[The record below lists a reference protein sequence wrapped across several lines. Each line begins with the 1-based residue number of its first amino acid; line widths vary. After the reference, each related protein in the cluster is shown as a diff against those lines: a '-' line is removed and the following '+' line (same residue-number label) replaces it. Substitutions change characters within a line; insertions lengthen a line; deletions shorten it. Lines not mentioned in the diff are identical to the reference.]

1 MREREFR
8 KDRPGSQAEGRKSS
22 RREEVMV
29 NRAQADRAFETAE
42 AVAIRSRGKLIAYLA
57 ARFGDVAAAE
67 DALSE
72 AFASA
77 LSVWPQQGCPDH
89 PEAWLLTTARRKL
102 IDQFR
107 RNRET
112 SSDDEPEQLAD
123 AMIAA
128 VGDEFTDRRLALLFA
143 CAHPAIDPAIRAPLM
158 LQVVLGLEAAQ
169 IASTF
174 LVSPTAMAQRL
185 VRAKTK
191 IREAG
196 IPFRIPERDELQDR
210 LESVLDSIYA
220 GFTEGWVDAA
230 GTDPARRE
238 LAGEA
243 IFLGRLLMQ
252 LLPDEPEAGG
262 LLALMLYAEARRPA
276 RRTAEGEFVP
286 LRSQDTALWDWEMIE
301 EAEVALRQASRTRL
315 IGRYQLEAALQ
326 SAHVEGAR
334 TGSTSWTAVVSL
346 YDALVELTNSPVA
359 SINRALAVAELEGPP
374 AGLAALQA
382 AGADPRVNSYQPYW
396 AARAN
401 LLSRTGSNDAARHAY
416 QLAIGLESDPAVRE
430 YLRRCCDD
438 LATPIGFRG

>member
-1 MREREFR
+1 MVNPANN
-8 KDRPGSQAEGRKSS
+8 DQAYAAAEG
-22 RREEVMV
+22 
-29 NRAQADRAFETAE
+29 
-42 AVAIRSRGKLIAYLA
+42 VALRSRGKLIAYLA
-57 ARFGDVAAAE
+57 SRFGDVAAAE

-77 LSVWPQQGCPDH
+77 LPVWSEKGCPEN
-89 PEAWLLTTARRKL
+89 PEGWLLTAARRKL
-102 IDQFR
+102 IDHLR

-128 VGDEFTDRRLALLFA
+128 ADEEFPDRRLALLFA

-158 LQVVLGLEAAQ
+158 LQVVLGLEATQ

-174 LVSPTAMAQRL
+174 LVSPAAMAQRL

-220 GFTEGWVDAA
+220 GFAEGWADAT

-243 IFLGRLLMQ
+243 IFLGKLLTQ
-252 LLPDEPEAGG
+252 LLPDEPEAWG

-286 LRSQDTALWDWEMIE
+286 LRSQVKTLWDWGMIE
-301 EAEVALRQASRTRL
+301 EAEAALNYASRTRRF
-315 IGRYQLEAALQ
+315 GRYQLEAAIQ

-334 TGSTSWTAVVSL
+334 TGSMSWAAVVSL
-346 YDALVELTNSPVA
+346 YDALVQLTGSPVA
-359 SINRALAVAELEGPP
+359 FINRALAVAELEGPQ
-374 AGLAALQA
+374 AGLAALEA
-382 AGADPRVNSYQPYW
+382 AGADRRLESYQPYW

-401 LLSRTGSNDAARHAY
+401 LLGRTGSQAAARHAY

-430 YLRRCCDD
+430 YLRRRCDD
-438 LATPIGFRG
+438 LPKPG

>member
-1 MREREFR
+1 
-8 KDRPGSQAEGRKSS
+8 
-22 RREEVMV
+22 MV
-29 NRAQADRAFETAE
+29 NPANNDQAYAAAE
-42 AVAIRSRGKLIAYLA
+42 AVALRSRGKLIAYLA

-77 LSVWPQQGCPDH
+77 LPVWSEKGCPEN
-89 PEAWLLTTARRKL
+89 PEGWLLTAARRKL
-102 IDQFR
+102 IDHLR

-128 VGDEFTDRRLALLFA
+128 ADDEFPDRRLALLFA

-158 LQVVLGLEAAQ
+158 LQVVLGLEATQ
-169 IASTF
+169 IASAF
-174 LVSPTAMAQRL
+174 LVSPAAMAQRL

-196 IPFRIPERDELQDR
+196 IPFRIPERNELQGR

-220 GFTEGWVDAA
+220 CFAEGWADAT

-243 IFLGRLLMQ
+243 IFLGRLLTQ
-252 LLPDEPEAGG
+252 LLPDEPEAWG

-286 LRSQDTALWDWEMIE
+286 LRSQDKAQWDWKMIE
-301 EAEVALRQASRTRL
+301 GAESALNYASRTRRF
-315 IGRYQLEAALQ
+315 GRYQLEAAIQ

-334 TGSTSWTAVVSL
+334 TGSMSWAAVVSL
-346 YDALVELTNSPVA
+346 YDALAQLTGSPVA
-359 SINRALAVAELEGPP
+359 FINRALAVAELEGPQ
-374 AGLAALQA
+374 AGLAALEA
-382 AGADPRVNSYQPYW
+382 AGADRRMESYQPYW

-401 LLSRTGSNDAARHAY
+401 LLGRTGSHASARHAY

-430 YLRRCCDD
+430 YLRRRCDD
-438 LATPIGFRG
+438 LMKQG